1 MKALR
6 NNGSSPVEFHI
17 NGKANPAFVIEAGA
31 MHNLSDQ
38 ELRGIE
44 AETAASPELQAAFE
58 AVGNQPPTLV
68 LLELDGHGR
77 PIEAS
82 DDQTS
87 AA

>member
-6 NNGSSPVEFHI
+6 NQGSIRVEFHI
-17 NGKANPAFVIEAGA
+17 NGKANPPFVSEPGT

-44 AETAASPELQAAFE
+44 AETASSPDLQAAF
-58 AVGNQPPTLV
+58 QPNGDQPAALV

-77 PIEAS
+77 PIEAT
-82 DDQTS
+82 DGDK
-87 AA
+87 AAA